1 MNKKIKQKILAL
13 YVAKAITNI
22 AIAIALVLFF
32 LVLLFIGLIGV

>member
-1 MNKKIKQKILAL
+1 MNKKIRQKILAL
-13 YVAKAITNI
+13 SVAKIITNM